1 MVNEALAATRQAGNT
16 PSLQQGYPARQGAA
30 QGWPPPANQRLA
42 LAGKIPIMLTESCC
56 LGCKMKRLGVSVW
69 MAGAMVISSDLAM
82 AEALNLS
89 GNSNRALNFANQTR
103 LLDGRLSQQYEG
115 SERLRPNSE
124 ITISSASE
132 PVPVYRGNYRGAYLP
147 LAKALAAKYDIP
159 EDLFLRLVQQESGW
173 NPGAVSP
180 KGATGLAQLM
190 PATARSLGVD
200 INNPEENLE
209 GGARY
214 LRAMYDKF
222 GSWRLALAAY
232 NAGPGAVEQYG
243 GIPPYAETKNY
254 VKAILG

>member
-1 MVNEALAATRQAGNT
+1 
-16 PSLQQGYPARQGAA
+16 
-30 QGWPPPANQRLA
+30 
-42 LAGKIPIMLTESCC
+42 
-56 LGCKMKRLGVSVW
+56 MKRFGVSVW
-69 MAGAMVISSDLAM
+69 LAGAMVMSSNFAI

-89 GNSNRALNFANQTR
+89 GGGNRALTFQNQTR
-103 LLDGRLSQQYEG
+103 LLDGRLSQQYEN
-115 SERLRPNSE
+115 SERLRPTSE
-124 ITISSASE
+124 ITVSTASE
-132 PVPVYRGNYRGAYLP
+132 PVPGYRGSYRGAYLSFARG
-147 LAKALAAKYDIP
+147 LANKYDIP

-173 NPGAVSP
+173 NPNAVSP

-190 PATARSLGVD
+190 PATARALGVD
-200 INNPEENLE
+200 INDPEQNLE

-214 LRAMYDKF
+214 LRSMYDKF